1 MITRSSSA
9 LVLRETSNNTWLD
22 LQTGQR
28 LTNPSFTTNN
38 DGDSSITYV
47 NQSNSNDDTLLYGK
61 GLEQR
66 MLKARHPQRT
76 CHSCAQQLAP
86 IQNELCLRNSN
97 AMRYNYIDEGNA
109 VRRLSECMFYN
120 VIYLEN
126 MCLLK
131 YI

>member
-1 MITRSSSA
+1 M
-9 LVLRETSNNTWLD
+9 D

-28 LTNPSFTTNN
+28 LTNPSFASNSNEADT
-38 DGDSSITYV
+38 SITYV

-76 CHSCAQQLAP
+76 CHACAKQLAP

-97 AMRYNYIDEGNA
+97 AMRYNYIDEGDA
-109 VRRLSECMFYN
+109 VRRLSEC
-120 VIYLEN
+120 
-126 MCLLK
+126 LK
-131 YI
+131 YLYCCNCYLLLYAQLSLSSHPITQLTVHWHSH